1 VEGSRLSS
9 RRRFDMATEPVEVKV
24 KRTPSGRHEIA
35 VVAEAAAAYG
45 VKVPAEQLE
54 QSLTRDQV
62 AEVMGLSVE
71 EVKQWIYQRRL
82 PAVKLANGNWRVRKS
97 DLERF
102 LQARL
107 KETKYRLMVVGADA
121 ETLKTVNRALDPRR
135 YEILVTNLVADA
147 LLKIRDLRPSLIVV
161 DVAWQ
166 HGWKLIE
173 DIHAAR
179 GARPIPV
186 LVVDGAMGEADVH
199 RAAHL
204 DVKGCLNKP
213 LSGPALTQEITSIQN
228 RYA

>member
-1 VEGSRLSS
+1 
-9 RRRFDMATEPVEVKV
+9 MATEPMVAKV
-24 KRTPSGRHEIA
+24 KHTPSGSHEVAI
-35 VVAEAAAAYG
+35 VAEAAAAYG
-45 VKVPAEQLE
+45 IKVPAEQLE
-54 QSLTRDQV
+54 QSLTREQV
-62 AEVMGLSVE
+62 AEVMGLGVD

-107 KETKYRLMVVGADA
+107 KETKYRLMVVGTDA
-121 ETLKTVNRALDPRR
+121 ETLKTMNQALDPRR
-135 YEILVTNLVADA
+135 YEVLVTNLAADA

-161 DVAWQ
+161 DVAWE
-166 HGWKLIE
+166 HGWQLIE
-173 DIHAAR
+173 EIHAAR
-179 GARPIPV
+179 GSRPIPV
-186 LVVDGAMGEADVH
+186 LVVDGSMGEVDVD

-213 LSGPALTQEITSIQN
+213 LSGPALAQQITSIQD